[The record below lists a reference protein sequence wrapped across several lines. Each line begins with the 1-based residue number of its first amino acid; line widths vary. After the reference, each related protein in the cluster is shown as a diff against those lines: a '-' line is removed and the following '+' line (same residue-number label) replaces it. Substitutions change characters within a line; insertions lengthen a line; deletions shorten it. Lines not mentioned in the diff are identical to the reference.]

1 MLSDISMF
9 KIEFFEYFKNIYKQ
23 FLHKKKIP

>member
-23 FLHKKKIP
+23 LLQKKKIP